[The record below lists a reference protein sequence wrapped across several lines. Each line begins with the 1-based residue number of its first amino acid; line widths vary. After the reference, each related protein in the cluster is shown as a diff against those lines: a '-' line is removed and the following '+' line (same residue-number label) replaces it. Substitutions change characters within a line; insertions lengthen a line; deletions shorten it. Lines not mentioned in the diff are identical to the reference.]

1 MFSSLFKERKPILR
15 LSIIA
20 GIILSTLNSHSL
32 KAFDES
38 DDAQTSLITVTALF
52 KPSET
57 VSLDSLRDKLTST
70 GRMSPN
76 GVGFLI
82 NINGILVEVARLY
95 PKGLEIHKD
104 WLDQKE
110 EEERSRKKS
119 ICKRAFQRALAEI
132 GQLVGLKF

>member
-1 MFSSLFKERKPILR
+1 MLR
-15 LSIIA
+15 LSIII
-20 GIILSTLNSHSL
+20 GIIIFTLGSNTL
-32 KAFDES
+32 KAFDEP
-38 DDAQTSLITVTALF
+38 DDTQTSLITVTALF
-52 KPSET
+52 KPSKT

-70 GRMSPN
+70 GKMSPN

-119 ICKRAFQRALAEI
+119 ICKRASQRALTEV